1 MPALSLLAG
10 DPQAFAAT
18 DWGTRQ
24 HRHCGDRRALT
35 SLLTLDDVDRLLTA
49 SALRAP
55 AVRLVRDGRVVPTDR
70 ITRPASIAGL
80 PLTGLL
86 DPRTALRLFDEG
98 ATVVLQGLHRYHP
111 PLTDVVAE
119 LELELGHPCQA
130 NAYLTP
136 AGAQGFARHVDTH
149 DVFVVQTAGTKL
161 WQIWDGPDVE
171 RPADVVL
178 EPGVSQYLPAGTPHA
193 ARAQDEVSLHVTIG
207 VNQLSWRDLVDLA
220 VRSAGNRVDQAART
234 ERLPAGYLDHP
245 NSLAEGLAA
254 RVAALAVALTEL
266 DMGQLADEHIRQF
279 LTGRAP
285 RLRGGLTDR
294 VRLDTLDDATPLRL
308 RPGRPLTI
316 VPDGDRITL
325 LLGDRTLRVPAR
337 IRPAVEAVAAADR
350 LTPADLAGWLDRDG
364 RLVLCRRLIREGAL
378 EFAE

>member
-24 HRHCGDRRALT
+24 HRHCGDRQALT

-86 DPRTALRLFDEG
+86 DSRTALRLFDEG

-111 PLTDVVAE
+111 PLTEVVAE

-161 WQIWDGPDVE
+161 WQIWDGPDADS
-171 RPADVVL
+171 PADVVL

-207 VNQLSWRDLVDLA
+207 VNQLSWGDLVDLA
-220 VRSAGNRVDQAART
+220 VRSAGDRVDQTART

-245 NSLAEGLAA
+245 NGLAEGLAA

-266 DMGQLADEHIRQF
+266 DTGQLADEHIRQF
-279 LTGRAP
+279 LTSRAP

-308 RPGRPLTI
+308 RPGRPLAI
-316 VPDGDRITL
+316 VPDGDRLTL

-378 EFAE
+378 EFAQ